1 MAKKIPLRKCIA
13 TNELLAKHELIR
25 VVKTPQQEVIVDTT
39 GRANGR
45 GAYLKK
51 DITAL
56 EIAIKKDLLKR
67 ALGVDVDEAIYE
79 ELRGL
84 ITQ

>member
-56 EIAIKKDLLKR
+56 EIAIKKGLLKR